1 MSGEGG
7 AIGENTIVPHD
18 TIVCDMGV
26 SHDQAVVT
34 HYSTHAV
41 YGSLVDSHTLANG
54 GVVSNMSGGLFPPI
68 LKVLGN
74 GRDDRPRE
82 DLTILPDACPLHNSN
97 VGAYPSPFAYF
108 HIFADGRERFY
119 HYILSDFGFGVYI
132 D

>member
-1 MSGEGG
+1 VSGEGG
-7 AIGENTIVPHD
+7 TIGENTIVPHD

-26 SHDQAVVT
+26 SHNEAVVT

-41 YGSLVDSHTLANG
+41 YGSLVDSYTLTNG
-54 GVVSNMSGGLFPPI
+54 GVVSNMSGGLFPSI

-82 DLTILPDACPLHNSN
+82 DLTILPDASALHNSN
-97 VGAYPSPFAYF
+97 IGAYPSPFAYF
-108 HIFADGRERFY
+108 YIFANSRERFH